1 MENTEINTTQTETF
15 AVNREIKLYLFETAK
30 WGNILAIIG
39 YVAMGI
45 MALASLVMIVAFSFI
60 DMETAFPMWILG
72 IVYLVFSGIYYIPV
86 TYLYRFSNQMKL
98 AVHRNDE
105 KLYTTGFENLKS
117 LFKFFGIFTL
127 VLLGLY
133 VLLIIGA
140 VVFQGFIAG
149 ANA

>member
-1 MENTEINTTQTETF
+1 
-15 AVNREIKLYLFETAK
+15 LFETAK

-72 IVYLVFSGIYYIPV
+72 IVYLVFAGIYYIPV

-133 VLLIIGA
+133 V
-140 VVFQGFIAG
+140 
-149 ANA
+149 

>member
-15 AVNREIKLYLFETAK
+15 AVNREIKLYMAETAK

-72 IVYLVFSGIYYIPV
+72 IVYLVFAGIYYIPV
-86 TYLYRFSNQMKL
+86 TYLYRFSNQMKM

-105 KLYTTGFENLKS
+105 KLYTSGFANLKS
-117 LFKFFGIFTL
+117 LFKFFGIFTF

-133 VLLIIGA
+133 VLIIIGA
-140 VVFQGFIAG
+140 VAFQGFLIG

>member
-1 MENTEINTTQTETF
+1 MENKEINTTPTETF
-15 AVNREIKLYLFETAK
+15 AVNHEIKLYLSETAK

-39 YVAMGI
+39 YVAMGM
-45 MALASLVMIVAFSFI
+45 MALASLVMIVVFSFI
-60 DMETAFPMWILG
+60 DLETPFPIWILG
-72 IVYLVFSGIYYIPV
+72 IVYLLLAGVYYIPV
-86 TYLYRFSNQMKL
+86 TYLYRFSDQIKL

-105 KLYTTGFENLKS
+105 KLYTTGFANLKS

-133 VLLIIGA
+133 VLVLIGA
-140 VVFQGFIAG
+140 VALQFFLAG

>member
-1 MENTEINTTQTETF
+1 METTEINTTQTETF
-15 AVNREIKLYLFETAK
+15 AVNRKIKLYLFETAK

-45 MALASLVMIVAFSFI
+45 MVLASLVMIVAFSFI

-72 IVYLVFSGIYYIPV
+72 IVYLVFAGIYYIPV

-140 VVFQGFIAG
+140 VAFQGFIAG

>member
-1 MENTEINTTQTETF
+1 MENIEINTTQNETF
-15 AVNREIKLYLFETAK
+15 AVNREIKLYLAETAK
-30 WGNILAIIG
+30 WGNVLAIVG

-72 IVYLVFSGIYYIPV
+72 IVYLVFAGIYYIPV

-105 KLYTTGFENLKS
+105 KLYTSGFANLKS
-117 LFKFFGIFTL
+117 LFKFFGIFTF

-133 VLLIIGA
+133 LLIFIGA
-140 VVFQGFIAG
+140 IVAQFFIHG
-149 ANA
+149 ANV

>member
-15 AVNREIKLYLFETAK
+15 AVNHEIKLYLAETAK
-30 WGNILAIIG
+30 WGNILAIVG

-45 MALASLVMIVAFSFI
+45 MALASLVMIVAFSFV

-72 IVYLVFSGIYYIPV
+72 IIYLLLTGVYYIPV
-86 TYLYRFSNQMKL
+86 TYLYRFSDQMKL

-105 KLYTTGFENLKS
+105 KLYTTGFANLKS
-117 LFKFFGIFTL
+117 LFKFFGISTF

-133 VLLIIGA
+133 ALILIGA
-140 VVFQGFIAG
+140 VVLQVFLHG